1 MNKRRFLA
9 VLGLS
14 AAGAACFRYWPDE
27 GVWNSCR
34 AEHLPEALQRHELMA
49 AAWDGLE
56 ASRVW
61 DVHVHLVGT
70 GDGGSGIWVNPNM
83 RSLMHPMQ
91 FAQFHF
97 YLNASCATPGAEV
110 DAGYVDRLLRLQ
122 RDFRPGFRAM
132 LLAFDY
138 RHDEQGRALKESS
151 AFHVPNEYAAAVCRA
166 HPEAFE
172 WIASIHPY
180 REDCVAQL
188 EWAVAHGARAIKWLP
203 GAMGIDPASPLCDR
217 FYAALRQHAVP
228 LLTHA
233 GDEHAVD
240 VADSHR
246 LNNPLLLRRP
256 LEQGVKVIVAHC
268 ASIGVSADLEGA
280 PNGAE
285 VPNIELFARL
295 MAEPRYEGLLFGDVS
310 AVAQI
315 NRDLETIALIV
326 KRTEWH
332 PRLINGSDYPLP
344 GVMPLFSLQR
354 YVDAGWLTE
363 AQGAVLSQ
371 IRRHNPLLFD
381 FVLKRSLVIDG
392 QRLGASVFE
401 SARIF
406 AR

>member
-1 MNKRRFLA
+1 MGASF
-9 VLGLS
+9 V
-14 AAGAACFRYWPDE
+14 GAACFRYWPDE
-27 GVWNSCR
+27 GLWNSCVPDR
-34 AEHLPEALQRHELMA
+34 LPDVLLQHDVVA
-49 AAWDGLE
+49 AAWEGLD
-56 ASRVW
+56 AARVW
-61 DVHVHLVGT
+61 DAHVHLIGT

-83 RSLMHPMQ
+83 RSLWHPMQ
-91 FAQFHF
+91 FAQFQF
-97 YLNASCATPGAEV
+97 YLNASCATLETSV
-110 DAGYVDRLLRLQ
+110 DAGYVDRLVRLQ
-122 RDFRPGFRAM
+122 RDFRRGARAM

-138 RHDEQGRALKESS
+138 RVDEQGRELKKSS
-151 AFHVPNEYAAAVCRA
+151 PFHVPNEYAAAVGQA
-166 HPEAFE
+166 HPDIFE

-180 REDCVAQL
+180 RADCVERLA
-188 EWAVAHGARAIKWLP
+188 WAAAHGARAVKWLP
-203 GAMGIDPASPLCDR
+203 GAMGIDPAAPLCDR
-217 FYAALRQHAVP
+217 FYEALRQHAIP

-256 LEQGVKVIVAHC
+256 LEHGVKVIVAHC
-268 ASIGVSADLEGA
+268 ASIGHSTDLERA
-280 PNGAE
+280 PTGAE

-310 AVAQI
+310 AVAQV

-326 KRTEWH
+326 ERTEWH

-354 YVDAGWLTE
+354 YVDAGWLTP
-363 AQGAVLSQ
+363 AQAEVLSQ

-381 FVLKRSLVIDG
+381 FVLKRSVVING
-392 QRLGASVFE
+392 KRFAAQVFE